1 METVAELKKAGDALL
16 FAQSFEG
23 ALRLYLQLID
33 AQPLNLDARLRVGDT
48 LLALG
53 EVQRAAVVY
62 TRLAQYATNAGY
74 PLRALVALK
83 ILGALEPGLA
93 PLVRGVG
100 ELYGRDSPRLG
111 RGARRSLPMES
122 DPLPAGSQPPQSTR
136 EQLVA
141 EAERIAGDYAHKDVL
156 FPDKLMP
163 IVLLSQLDTE
173 GLSRVFEA
181 CELVR
186 VRPGAV
192 IVDQGSTSRT
202 MYVLARGSVKVER
215 TSSDGQ
221 KQALATL
228 REGAVFGELSL
239 LSGAPRSAA
248 VVALGDCDLLALSL
262 GALQDADEAQAQL
275 KRAVASFAHERLL
288 AHVMANSTLFAA
300 LGPAQRVD
308 LIKRFV
314 EVDVPAGTAVLREG
328 DPGQGAYVVLRG
340 QVQVSKHDG
349 ERSVELARLGPGEL
363 FGEISLLSGRGATA
377 SVSTLEDSALLVLGK
392 PYFDRLLEALP
403 DLRDELEQ
411 LADRRSRAS
420 ATMLA
425 AVSDQD
431 ESFEVEVLL

>member
-1 METVAELKKAGDALL
+1 MQTVAELKRAADARL
-16 FAQSFEG
+16 FADGFED

-33 AQPLNLDARLRVGDT
+33 VQPLNLDARLRVGDA

-93 PLVRGVG
+93 SLARGVG
-100 ELYGRDSPRLG
+100 ELYGRDSARLG
-111 RGARRSLPMES
+111 RGARRSLPSES
-122 DPLPAGSQPPQSTR
+122 DPLPAGSRPPLIDR
-136 EQLVA
+136 AQLVID
-141 EAERIAGDYAHKDVL
+141 AERIASDYTHKDVL

-163 IVLLSQLDTE
+163 LVLLSQLDAD

-192 IVDQGSTSRT
+192 IVEQGSTSRT
-202 MYVLARGSVKVER
+202 MYVLARGSVRVER
-215 TSSDGQ
+215 SGSEGQ
-221 KQALATL
+221 KQSLAVL

-248 VVALGDCDLLALSL
+248 VLAVSDCDLLALSL
-262 GALQDADEAQAQL
+262 ASLQDADAAQAQL
-275 KRAVASFAHERLL
+275 KRAVATFAHERLL

-314 EVDVPAGTAVLREG
+314 EVEVPGGTEVVRQG

-340 QVQVSKHDG
+340 QVAVSKSEGDLN
-349 ERSVELARLGPGEL
+349 VEVARLGPGEL
-363 FGEISLLSGRGATA
+363 FGEISLLSGSGATA
-377 SVSTLEDSALLVLGK
+377 SVHTTEDSALLFLGK
-392 PYFDRLLEALP
+392 AYFDRLLEALP
-403 DLRDELEQ
+403 DLREELEL

-420 ATMLA
+420 ATMLMA
-425 AVSDQD
+425 QREED